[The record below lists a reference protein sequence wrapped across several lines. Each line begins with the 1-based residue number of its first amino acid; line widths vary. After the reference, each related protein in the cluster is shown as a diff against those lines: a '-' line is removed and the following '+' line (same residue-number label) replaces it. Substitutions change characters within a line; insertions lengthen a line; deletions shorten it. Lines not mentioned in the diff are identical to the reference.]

1 MRVGGN
7 TPGPDVLGQF
17 FTRIAMRLLLFY
29 VDRSNGPVLPSS
41 PRLSLGGIACAV
53 RNETPGPR
61 HHPSG
66 AWCQC
71 LMTPRHPAARLLD
84 RRAAH
89 RIHGAPIG
97 RHITAIQPLLWFV
110 PNSLR
115 VRSSPGYRRTYS
127 GHELRR
133 PYDRADRRHDGAV
146 KARHLG
152 PTE

>member
-1 MRVGGN
+1 MWEGGPI
-7 TPGPDVLGQF
+7 PGPDVLGQF

-97 RHITAIQPLLWFV
+97 RHITAIQPLLWFDDD
-110 PNSLR
+110 
-115 VRSSPGYRRTYS
+115 T
-127 GHELRR
+127 
-133 PYDRADRRHDGAV
+133 
-146 KARHLG
+146 LG
-152 PTE
+152 